1 MKSSSRCWSW
11 CDTTFAL
18 VVIIAIIPKEKMV
31 HETSWISNDYVCQ
44 SVNNICCKHNIHS
57 LLWWLERWHW
67 KNMCL
72 LLQNMEPDVLN
83 NGCRKISNYIMCGR
97 VFSLTIK
104 RRLDITIFISL
115 ILSLLYFIN
124 YPKSLLHNI

>member
-1 MKSSSRCWSW
+1 MRSCSRCWSW

-18 VVIIAIIPKEKMV
+18 VVIIAIIPEEKI
-31 HETSWISNDYVCQ
+31 ETSWINNDYVCQ
-44 SVNNICCKHNIHS
+44 SVTNICCKHNIHS

-72 LLQNMEPDVLN
+72 LMQNMEPDVLN
-83 NGCRKISNYIMCGR
+83 NGCEKISNYIMCGR

-124 YPKSLLHNI
+124 YLKSLLHNI